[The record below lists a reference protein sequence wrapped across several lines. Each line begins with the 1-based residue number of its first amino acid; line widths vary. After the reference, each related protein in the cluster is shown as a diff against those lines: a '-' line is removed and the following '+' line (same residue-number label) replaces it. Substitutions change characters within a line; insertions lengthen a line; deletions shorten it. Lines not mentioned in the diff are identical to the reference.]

1 MIRSLVLSLALLGAL
16 LCACGT
22 HGPATPADGP
32 DDELR
37 KFQGTWIITAY
48 TKDGKPD
55 DAMKGAAVTI
65 EGNKFTVK
73 IKDQATYGYIKID
86 GTKSPKS
93 ISATYTD
100 GPNKGKT
107 FPGIYKFDGDTLID
121 CYSEPGKEP
130 PTEFKSEAGSG
141 WRLIVHKREQK

>member
-1 MIRSLVLSLALLGAL
+1 MIRMRVSSVALVEAL
-16 LCACGT
+16 LCAGGT
-22 HGPATPADGP
+22 RGPAARADGP
-32 DDELR
+32 GDELR
-37 KFQGTWIITAY
+37 KFQGTWIVTAY
-48 TKDGKPD
+48 TKDGKQD

-65 EGNKFTVK
+65 EGVKFTVK
-73 IKDQATYGYIKID
+73 IKDQITHGYFKID

-100 GPNKGKT
+100 GPNKDKT
-107 FPGIYKFDGDTLID
+107 FPGIYKFDGDTLTD

-130 PTEFKSEAGSG
+130 PMEFKSEAASG